1 MHINA
6 FTSCAHIIMSLR
18 HLSFSVC
25 VRLLWIQFH
34 ISTSFF
40 WLQRLSTSSP
50 DSFQTWWWT
59 NTTGE
64 TEADWGRNVQKYRH
78 STTTH
83 YDTTFEYHETWDS
96 TLYKL
101 CGMSEEEL
109 LYPSSQRPPLS
120 AYIYTVHVKG
130 FISSLMS
137 DSQRQ
142 SEVSFPVDRVSDT
155 ASEVVQIV
163 FPFPAMPFFSVER
176 EMSVWN
182 WFCRENLDSHF
193 FNESFFWLCMPFIG

>member
-6 FTSCAHIIMSLR
+6 FTSCAHIIVSLR

-83 YDTTFEYHETWDS
+83 YDTFEYLATKREIQPCINS
-96 TLYKL
+96 AVCQRRSFYTLLLNVPLCQPTFIQYMWKVSFLHSWVIVRDNLKCHSLWIEFPILLLKL
-101 CGMSEEEL
+101 SRL
-109 LYPSSQRPPLS
+109 
-120 AYIYTVHVKG
+120 
-130 FISSLMS
+130 SSL
-137 DSQRQ
+137 
-142 SEVSFPVDRVSDT
+142 FLPC
-155 ASEVVQIV
+155 
-163 FPFPAMPFFSVER
+163 PFFQWKGKCLSGTDFVEK
-176 EMSVWN
+176 
-182 WFCRENLDSHF
+182 
-193 FNESFFWLCMPFIG
+193 I